1 MISRLDADGDGAV
14 TLDEM
19 HHRDDGRGDREREG
33 DSGDQDE

>member
-1 MISRLDADGDGAV
+1 V